1 MCAPDAPA
9 PPDPKETSAASTAT
23 NVGTA
28 IANANLGNV
37 NQVTPDGSLNYSQT
51 GTYKWNDPYTGKS
64 YDIPTY
70 TATQTL
76 SGTGQAIKDQTDQA
90 KLNLGELAAGQ
101 SSFLKDWLAKP
112 VDLS

>member
-1 MCAPDAPA
+1 
-9 PPDPKETSAASTAT
+9 TAT

-37 NQVTPDGSLNYSQT
+37 NQVTPDGNLTYSQT

-76 SGTGQAIKDQTDQA
+76 SQTGQAIKDQTDEA
-90 KLNLGELAAGQ
+90 RLNLGKLANDQ
-101 SSFLKDWLAKP
+101 SAFLND
-112 VDLS
+112 